1 MADLTLTRAAA
12 RPAFRRP
19 IQHLTPYA
27 LVAPVVLVLTALL
40 AYPLVIGLY
49 TSMTSLRVG
58 RWQAAQFIGLANYT
72 RILGSG
78 DFYHAVQVTA
88 TFGAMCIAV
97 EMPLGLGLA
106 LLLNREIRGI
116 GIYRAIC
123 LIPIMVPNVISA
135 LMWRTMMDP
144 QGVLNY
150 LLGPLGF
157 NKFLWLAST
166 DTVLFALLLIDIWM
180 MTPQVIIIQLAA
192 LQGIPAEIYEAA
204 TVDGA
209 SGWHRFASITA
220 PLILPFF
227 LVSLMIRAIELIQVF
242 DVIFVTTR
250 GGPGDASKVLHIAA
264 YRDGFVD
271 GYLGSGSAYAF
282 ILALI
287 VLLVVLV
294 VARQYLAAQARASG
308 D

>member
-1 MADLTLTRAAA
+1 MSDLSLSRAAP
-12 RPAFRRP
+12 RPVPRRP
-19 IQHLTPYA
+19 ISDLTPYA
-27 LVAPVVLVLTALL
+27 LVGPVVLVFTVLL

-49 TSMTSLRVG
+49 TSLTNLRVG
-58 RWQAAQFIGLANYT
+58 RWQAAQFIGLANYL
-72 RILGSG
+72 RILNEG
-78 DFYHAVQVTA
+78 DFYHAIQVTLA
-88 TFGAMCIAV
+88 FGAMCMAV

-106 LLLNREIRGI
+106 LLLNRELAGI

-123 LIPIMVPNVISA
+123 LIPIMVPNVVSA
-135 LMWRTMMDP
+135 LIWRTMLDP
-144 QGVLNY
+144 QGVVNY
-150 LLGPLGF
+150 LLAPVGF
-157 NKFLWLAST
+157 TKFLWLASPQ
-166 DTVLFALLLIDIWM
+166 TVLFGLLLIDIWM

-192 LQGIPAEIYEAA
+192 LQGIPTEIYEAA
-204 TVDGA
+204 TMDGA
-209 SGWHRFASITA
+209 SGWRRFTSITA

-250 GGPGDASKVLHIAA
+250 GGPADASTVLHIAA

-282 ILALI
+282 LLALI
-287 VLLVVLV
+287 VLLVVTI
-294 VARQYLAAQARASG
+294 VARQYLSAQARASG